1 MVHLVEAV
9 DTTMATV
16 AAVVDTAAEATVVAA
31 AGKLYLFENL
41 FEFAFCRSLM
51 TAMLTLVLFFTC
63 SATAVAATVVA
74 VVMIVVAMM
83 IAVDTA
89 VEEGKNKSPERTL
102 YIDTVDMNLFIDY
115 NCCWFGVVL
124 LN

>member
-51 TAMLTLVLFFTC
+51 TAMLLWYFSLRVQL
-63 SATAVAATVVA
+63 
-74 VVMIVVAMM
+74 
-83 IAVDTA
+83 
-89 VEEGKNKSPERTL
+89 RRWRL
-102 YIDTVDMNLFIDY
+102 RRWRWL
-115 NCCWFGVVL
+115 
-124 LN
+124 